1 MSRGGREWGDRE
13 EEEEEREKERSVGGK
28 GGREGR
34 RREVAEKKGGR
45 EKGRGRKGSPREAM
59 YTLAFGRMEMKT
71 LTPQYTR

>member
-1 MSRGGREWGDRE
+1 M
-13 EEEEEREKERSVGGK
+13 GGK